1 MYKIGQP
8 ISKTDFYR
16 LAPLGLEACYKH
28 VSYREKIKIY
38 STKTKGLILQVRGNI
53 QSFEDCRQAIE
64 DDLNKGNFL
73 ISKLPN
79 YPLLKRKPNV

>member
-8 ISKTDFYR
+8 ISRVDFYK
-16 LAPLGLEACYKH
+16 LAPLGLEAEYYNR
-28 VSYREKIKIY
+28 VKIY
-38 STKTKGLILQVRGNI
+38 STKTKEMCI
-53 QSFEDCRQAIE
+53 QIGDNVKDFEFYRNAIE
-64 DDLNKGNFL
+64 TDLIQGNFL

>member
-8 ISKTDFYR
+8 ISRVDFYK
-16 LAPLGLEACYKH
+16 LAPLGLEAKH
-28 VSYREKIKIY
+28 GNRVKIY
-38 STKTKGLILQVRGNI
+38 STKTKEMCIQIGDNVKDFEFYRNVIETYLIQ
-53 QSFEDCRQAIE
+53 
-64 DDLNKGNFL
+64 GNFL

>member
-8 ISKTDFYR
+8 ISRIDFYR
-16 LAPLGLEACYKH
+16 LAPLGLEAKYNGDSM
-28 VSYREKIKIY
+28 VKIY
-38 STKTKGLILQVRGNI
+38 STKTKEMRIQIGDSVNDFGFYITPIETDLI
-53 QSFEDCRQAIE
+53 D
-64 DDLNKGNFL
+64 GNFL

>member
-8 ISKTDFYR
+8 ISRIDFYR
-16 LAPLGLEACYKH
+16 LAPLGLEAKYNGDDK
-28 VSYREKIKIY
+28 VKIY
-38 STKTKGLILQVRGNI
+38 STKTKEMCLQLGGNVND
-53 QSFEDCRQAIE
+53 FELYRNIIE
-64 DDLNKGNFL
+64 GDLNTGNFL

>member
-8 ISKTDFYR
+8 ISRVDFYK
-16 LAPLGLEACYKH
+16 LAPLGLEAEYDNR
-28 VSYREKIKIY
+28 VKIY
-38 STKTKGLILQVRGNI
+38 STKTKEMCIQIGDNVKDFEFYRNTIETDLIQ
-53 QSFEDCRQAIE
+53 
-64 DDLNKGNFL
+64 GNFL

>member
-8 ISKTDFYR
+8 ISRIDFYR
-16 LAPLGLEACYKH
+16 LAPLGLEAKYNGNDK
-28 VSYREKIKIY
+28 VKIY
-38 STKTKGLILQVRGNI
+38 STKTKEMCIQIGNNLKD
-53 QSFEDCRQAIE
+53 FEDFRNVIE
-64 DDLNKGNFL
+64 TDLIEGNFL

>member
-8 ISKTDFYR
+8 ISRIDFYR
-16 LAPLGLEACYKH
+16 LAPLGLEAKYNGSSD
-28 VSYREKIKIY
+28 VKIY
-38 STKTKGLILQVRGNI
+38 STKTKGMRIRIRGDVNDFESYRGPIERDLIEG
-53 QSFEDCRQAIE
+53 
-64 DDLNKGNFL
+64 KFL

>member
-8 ISKTDFYR
+8 ISRIDFYR
-16 LAPLGLEACYKH
+16 LAPLGLEAEYNGDSM
-28 VSYREKIKIY
+28 VKIY
-38 STKTKGLILQVRGNI
+38 STKTKEMRIQIRGDVNDFEFYRNNI
-53 QSFEDCRQAIE
+53 ES
-64 DDLNKGNFL
+64 DLDEGNFL

>member
-8 ISKTDFYR
+8 ISRVDFYK
-16 LAPLGLEACYKH
+16 LAPLGLVARYNGDDR
-28 VSYREKIKIY
+28 VKIY
-38 STKTKGLILQVRGNI
+38 STKTKKMCIQISDNVRD
-53 QSFEDCRQAIE
+53 FEFHRNAIE
-64 DDLNKGNFL
+64 SDLNAGNFL

>member
-8 ISKTDFYR
+8 ISRIDFYR
-16 LAPLGLEACYKH
+16 LAPLGLEAKYNGDSM
-28 VSYREKIKIY
+28 VKIY
-38 STKTKGLILQVRGNI
+38 STKTKEMRIQIGDSVNDFGFYITPIETDLI
-53 QSFEDCRQAIE
+53 E
-64 DDLNKGNFL
+64 GNFL

>member
-16 LAPLGLEACYKH
+16 LAPLGLKAKYNGSDN
-28 VSYREKIKIY
+28 VKIYY
-38 STKTKGLILQVRGNI
+38 STKTKELLIKIGNCVED
-53 QSFEDCRQAIE
+53 FEGFRSVVE
-64 DDLNKGNFL
+64 NDLTNGKFL

-79 YPLLKRKPNV
+79 LPLLKRKPNV

>member
-8 ISKTDFYR
+8 ISRIDFYR
-16 LAPLGLEACYKH
+16 LAPLGLEANYDGSSD
-28 VSYREKIKIY
+28 VKIY
-38 STKTKGLILQVRGNI
+38 STKTKKMYIQIGDNVNDFESYIGPIERDLING
-53 QSFEDCRQAIE
+53 
-64 DDLNKGNFL
+64 KFL